1 MAHVFLGGVD
11 EMSANAL
18 MSCLFGNI
26 EIGDNPILTISLDQM
41 NIPFIH

>member
-1 MAHVFLGGVD
+1 MANVPLSGVD
-11 EMSANAL
+11 ETSGDPL
-18 MSCLFGNI
+18 MPSLFGNI